1 MSGRNYTYLR
11 LFKNNNSAAIYGNDT
26 TLGTG
31 GNNTYL
37 LIKGFLTT
45 A

>member
-11 LFKNNNSAAIYGNDT
+11 LFKNNNASAIFGNDT

-31 GNNTYL
+31 GNNVYL

>member
-1 MSGRNYTYLR
+1 MSGRNYSYLR
-11 LFKNNNSAAIYGNDT
+11 LFKNTNAASIYGNDT

-37 LIKGFLTT
+37 LIKGFISTS
-45 A
+45 